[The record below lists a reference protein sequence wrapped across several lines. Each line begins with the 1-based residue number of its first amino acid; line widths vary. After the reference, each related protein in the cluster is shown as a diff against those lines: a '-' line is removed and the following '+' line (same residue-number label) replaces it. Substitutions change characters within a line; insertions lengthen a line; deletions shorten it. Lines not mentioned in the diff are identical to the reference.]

1 MIITIFKNSLV
12 ALTSSL
18 ILYHFV
24 GNPIS
29 RMGNGDGSVLAA
41 LLFVGVLSTLKGDR

>member
-1 MIITIFKNSLV
+1 MITAIFKNTLI
-12 ALTSSL
+12 ATTLSL

-29 RMGNGDGSVLAA
+29 RLGNGDGAVFVTLLFIGVLA
-41 LLFVGVLSTLKGDR
+41 TLKGEN